1 MIDCF
6 KPTNRSS
13 ILRPYS
19 IVKTMS
25 LKTVFNKFSIWYFTL
40 QKSRKISYYRFSVF
54 LCTIYPLLLQS
65 FICYFRFFFFFSF
78 FQPSASPKP
87 VKAWQRKVKKSKG
100 PKKVVKKQPVKKKKK
115 EDEVK
120 AYFLF
125 QNSFFRFFLSILI
138 FPWEK
143 IFEIE

>member
-1 MIDCF
+1 MYNIPSF
-6 KPTNRSS
+6 AAKFY
-13 ILRPYS
+13 LLF
-19 IVKTMS
+19 S
-25 LKTVFNKFSIWYFTL
+25 L
-40 QKSRKISYYRFSVF
+40 F
-54 LCTIYPLLLQS
+54 L
-65 FICYFRFFFFFSF
+65 FFSF

-125 QNSFFRFFLSILI
+125 QKKKKNPNSTFFLSILI
-138 FPWEK
+138 FP
-143 IFEIE
+143 

>member
-25 LKTVFNKFSIWYFTL
+25 LKTVFNNSNKFSIWYFTL

-54 LCTIYPLLLQS
+54 LCKIYPLLLFS
-65 FICYFRFFFFFSF
+65 LFLFFFSF

-125 QNSFFRFFLSILI
+125 QKKKDM
-138 FPWEK
+138 E
-143 IFEIE
+143 